1 MHKHEVS
8 DYENLIYNI
17 LQSLN
22 LDIQNNHGQGYN
34 GASII
39 ITVYIIMVFKK

>member
-17 LQSLN
+17 LQSHVVYKSQV
-22 LDIQNNHGQGYN
+22 IQ
-34 GASII
+34 S
-39 ITVYIIMVFKK
+39 